1 MNFKFHNDISLYI
14 LKEKVMKK
22 YIKTPKKILC
32 LLAII
37 FIVLPL
43 CSCSKKTDHKSI
55 TANSGVIDLKNWN
68 FDADGNI
75 NLDGKWQFYW
85 NKLLSPKDLKNNFVK
100 ATGYYPVPMY
110 WTKYEGLHLPAK
122 GFATYR
128 LKIKTNGKLQTLG
141 LKAPEI
147 YTEFKLWIN
156 GKLIDEHGSFTD
168 GKVKFLNPK
177 AYSFA
182 SDTDTIDI
190 VLQVKNYSHGNAGIG
205 QSFILGNS
213 DEIYKQR
220 YYAII
225 KEMVL
230 IGICCFAGLYH
241 LILFLFRKKEKNL
254 LFFGFF
260 CLAIALRTILTGET
274 SLMEFFPNL
283 QFALT
288 SRISTISVTLCMLTF
303 ITFTYYQFEEESPK
317 LLTKTLLIL
326 NGIYSIIIAF
336 APTFMY
342 SSMFQYYFFI
352 IIASAILIIYIAF
365 KCALKGH
372 ITAIIFSIGVF
383 SLVIAGINDMLYYL
397 QIIETGYYVDFGFV
411 LFILAQ
417 SMLLSIGFAN
427 DYNVIKKLSQRLQML
442 DKLKDDFLANTSH
455 ELRTPLNGIIGI
467 SESLID
473 GVTGTLPAKTIENLK
488 LVVSS
493 GKRLSALIN
502 DILDY
507 SKLKNN
513 DIIIK
518 NQEVDFKQLV
528 SVVITIIKSTK
539 PNNKVLFID
548 EISNNLP
555 LVQGDENRLQQIM
568 YNILG
573 NAIKFTKEGYIKV
586 TAEEKNEFIE
596 ICVEDTGIGIPNDKL
611 EDIFKPFEQVEESS
625 QREFGGTGLGLPITK
640 KMIELHGGNIWIESE
655 VGKGS
660 KFYFT
665 LKKVSSSSQNHI
677 LDGKLF
683 NQLDNSGDHLSEVI
697 NKTSFSSTEI
707 EDNSSFKIL
716 VVDDEKINLQVISNI
731 LTFQNYTI
739 DIAMNGLTALDLI
752 KNKAYDL
759 ILLDIMM
766 PKMSGYEV
774 CKQIRKHNTIYEL
787 PVIMLTA
794 KNQSGDISTA
804 FSLGAN
810 DYIIK
815 PFDKNELLSRIKT
828 QLTLKNAVKTAIDNA
843 YFANIDGLTGLNNR
857 RCLYELAE
865 KEFLASKAN
874 ASSLSVIMLD
884 IDFFKQFND
893 TYGHDVGDEVLK
905 NVASN
910 IKKLLK
916 EQYIA
921 GRYGGEEFVII
932 LPNTDLGQ
940 AVISAENLRLTIEN
954 MKINIKNKKQIN
966 CTISLGVATINEN
979 FNNIDDLIKAADIM
993 LYKAKENGRNM
1004 VCN

>member
-1 MNFKFHNDISLYI
+1 MNT
-14 LKEKVMKK
+14 
-22 YIKTPKKILC
+22 YIKNFKKILC
-32 LLAII
+32 FAAIM
-37 FIVLPL
+37 FIILPL
-43 CSCSKKTDHKSI
+43 CSCSKKAAHKSL
-55 TANSGVIDLKNWN
+55 TANNGIMNLKDWN
-68 FDADGNI
+68 FDVDGSI

-85 NKLLSPKDLKNNFVK
+85 NKLLSPQDLKNASIK

-110 WTKYEGLHLPAK
+110 WTKYEGLNLPAK

-128 LKIKTNGKLQTLG
+128 LKIKTNGKLESLG
-141 LKAPEI
+141 IKAPEI
-147 YTEFKLWIN
+147 YTEFKIWIN

-177 AYSFA
+177 TYSFA
-182 SDTDTIDI
+182 SNTDSIDI
-190 VLQVKNYSHGNAGIG
+190 VIQIKNYSHGNGGIG
-205 QSFILGNS
+205 QSFILGSS
-213 DEIYKQR
+213 DQIYKQR

-274 SLMEFFPNL
+274 AIMEFFPNL
-283 QFALT
+283 QFSLT
-288 SRISTISVTLCMLTF
+288 SRISTISVTICMLTF
-303 ITFTYYQFEEESPK
+303 ITFTYYQFKEESPK
-317 LLTKTLLIL
+317 LLTKIVLIL
-326 NGIYSIIIAF
+326 NVTYSVIIVF
-336 APTFMY
+336 FPTFVY
-342 SSMFQYYFFI
+342 SYMFQYYFFI
-352 IIASAILIIYIAF
+352 ILASAILIVYIAF
-365 KCALKGH
+365 KCALKGSL
-372 ITAIIFSIGVF
+372 TAIIFSIGVSF
-383 SLVIAGINDMLYYL
+383 LIIAGINDMLYYL
-397 QIIETGYYVDFGFV
+397 QIIETGYYVAFGFV

-427 DYNVIKKLSQRLQML
+427 DYNVIKNLSQRLQIL

-473 GVTGTLPAKTIENLK
+473 GVTGTLPSKTIENLK

-493 GKRLSALIN
+493 GKRLSSLIN

-528 SVVITIIKSTK
+528 SVVTTIIKST
-539 PNNKVLFID
+539 NSANKLLFID
-548 EISNNLP
+548 EIPNNLP
-555 LVQGDENRLQQIM
+555 LVQGDEDRLQQIM

-573 NAIKFTKEGYIKV
+573 NSVKFTKEGYIKI
-586 TAEEKNEFIE
+586 TAEEKSAFIQ

-625 QREFGGTGLGLPITK
+625 QREFGGTGLGLSITK

-665 LKKVSSSSQNHI
+665 LKKALNTSKNHP
-677 LDGKLF
+677 LDSNLF
-683 NQLDNSGDHLSEVI
+683 NIMNASE
-697 NKTSFSSTEI
+697 NELTAMKGKTSLSSADLEN
-707 EDNSSFKIL
+707 NSSFKLL
-716 VVDDEKINLQVISNI
+716 VVDDEKINLQVITNI
-731 LTFQNYTI
+731 LTIQNYTI
-739 DIAMNGLTALDLI
+739 NIATNGLTALELI
-752 KNKAYDL
+752 KNNSYDL

-774 CKQIRKHNTIYEL
+774 CKRIRKNNTIYEL

-794 KNQSGDISTA
+794 KNQPEDITA
-804 FSLGAN
+804 AFNLGAN

-828 QLTLKNAVKTAIDNA
+828 QLTLKNAVKTAINNA

-865 KEFLASKAN
+865 KEFIASKTN
-874 ASSLSVIMLD
+874 ASSLSVVMLD

-893 TYGHDVGDEVLK
+893 TYGHDIGDIVLK
-905 NVASN
+905 DVASV
-910 IKKLLK
+910 IKKSLK
-916 EQYIA
+916 DYYIA
-921 GRYGGEEFVII
+921 GRYGGEEFIII
-932 LPNTDLGQ
+932 LTNTKLGQ
-940 AVISAENLRLTIEN
+940 AVIYAENLRIAIEN
-954 MKINIKNKKQIN
+954 MKINIKNQKYIN
-966 CTISLGVATINEN
+966 CTISLGVASINSN
-979 FNNIDDLIKAADIM
+979 CKNIDDLIKSADIM
-993 LYKAKENGRNM
+993 LYNAKESGRNM
-1004 VCN
+1004 VCS

>member
-1 MNFKFHNDISLYI
+1 MNT
-14 LKEKVMKK
+14 
-22 YIKTPKKILC
+22 YIKNFKKILC
-32 LLAII
+32 FAAII
-37 FIVLPL
+37 FIILPL
-43 CSCSKKTDHKSI
+43 CSCSKKAAHKSL
-55 TANSGVIDLKNWN
+55 TANNGVLSLKDWN
-68 FDADGNI
+68 FDVDGNI
-75 NLDGKWQFYW
+75 KLDGKWQFYW
-85 NKLLSPKDLKNNFVK
+85 NKLLSPQDLKNDSIK
-100 ATGYYPVPMY
+100 ATGYYSVPMY
-110 WTKYEGLHLPAK
+110 WTKYEGLNLPAK

-128 LKIKTNGKLQTLG
+128 LKIKTNGKLQSLG
-141 LKAPEI
+141 IKTPEI

-156 GKLIDEHGSFTD
+156 DKLIDEHGSFTD
-168 GKVKFLNPK
+168 GKIKFLNPK
-177 AYSFA
+177 TYSFA

-190 VLQVKNYSHGNAGIG
+190 VIQIKNYSHGNAGIG

-213 DEIYKQR
+213 DTIYKQR

-230 IGICCFAGLYH
+230 IAICCFAGLYH

-274 SLMEFFPNL
+274 TIMEFFPNL

-317 LLTKTLLIL
+317 LLTKILLIL
-326 NGIYSIIIAF
+326 NGTYSVIIVF
-336 APTFMY
+336 APTFVY
-342 SSMFQYYFFI
+342 SYMFQYYFFI
-352 IIASAILIIYIAF
+352 ILVSAILIVYIAL
-365 KCALKGH
+365 KCALKGSL
-372 ITAIIFSIGVF
+372 TAIIFSIGVSF
-383 SLVIAGINDMLYYL
+383 LVIAGANDMLYYL
-397 QIIETGYYVDFGFV
+397 QIIETGYYVAFGFV

-427 DYNVIKKLSQRLQML
+427 DYNVIKKLSQRLQIL

-539 PNNKVLFID
+539 PYNKVLFID
-548 EISNNLP
+548 EIPNNLP
-555 LVQGDENRLQQIM
+555 LVQGDEARLQQIM

-573 NAIKFTKEGYIKV
+573 NSIKFTKEGYIKV
-586 TAEEKNEFIE
+586 TAEEKNDFIE
-596 ICVEDTGIGIPNDKL
+596 ICIEDTGIGISNDKL

-625 QREFGGTGLGLPITK
+625 QREFGGTGLGLSITK
-640 KMIELHGGNIWIESE
+640 KLIELHGGSICIESE

-660 KFYFT
+660 KFYFK
-665 LKKVSSSSQNHI
+665 LKKALNASKNHP
-677 LDGKLF
+677 LDSRLF
-683 NQLDNSGDHLSEVI
+683 DITDASKNELAAISDN
-697 NKTSFSSTEI
+697 TSFSSTEL
-707 EDNSSFKIL
+707 ENNSSFKLL
-716 VVDDEKINLQVISNI
+716 VVDDEKINLQVITNI
-731 LTFQNYTI
+731 LTIQNYTI
-739 DIAMNGLTALDLI
+739 DIATNGLTALDLI
-752 KNKAYDL
+752 KNNAYDL

-774 CKQIRKHNTIYEL
+774 CKRIRKNNTIYEL

-794 KNQSGDISTA
+794 KNQPEDITA
-804 FSLGAN
+804 AFNLGAN

-828 QLTLKNAVKTAIDNA
+828 QLTLKNAVKAAIDNA

-865 KEFLASKAN
+865 KEFLASKTN
-874 ASSLSVIMLD
+874 ASPLSVVMLD

-893 TYGHDVGDEVLK
+893 TYGHDVGDTVLK
-905 NVASN
+905 NVASI
-910 IKKLLK
+910 IKKSLK
-916 EQYIA
+916 DYYIA
-921 GRYGGEEFVII
+921 GRYGGEEFII
-932 LPNTDLGQ
+932 VLPNIDLKQ
-940 AVISAENLRLTIEN
+940 AVIYAENLRIAIEN
-954 MKINIKNKKQIN
+954 MKIDIKNQEHIN
-966 CTISLGVATINEN
+966 CTISLGAASISSN
-979 FNNIDDLIKAADIM
+979 FKNIDDLIKAADIM
-993 LYKAKENGRNM
+993 LYNAKENGRNM
-1004 VCN
+1004 VCS

>member
-1 MNFKFHNDISLYI
+1 MNT
-14 LKEKVMKK
+14 
-22 YIKTPKKILC
+22 YIKHFKKILC
-32 LLAII
+32 FAAII
-37 FIVLPL
+37 FIILPL
-43 CSCSKKTDHKSI
+43 CSCSKKAAHKSL
-55 TANSGVIDLKNWN
+55 TANNGVINLKNWN
-68 FDADGNI
+68 FNVDGSI

-85 NKLLSPKDLKNNFVK
+85 NKLLSPQDLKNDSIK

-110 WTKYEGLHLPAK
+110 WTKYEGLNLPAK

-128 LKIKTNGKLQTLG
+128 LKIKTNGKLQSLG
-141 LKAPEI
+141 IKAPEI

-177 AYSFA
+177 TYSFA
-182 SDTDTIDI
+182 SNTDTIDI
-190 VLQVKNYSHGNAGIG
+190 VIQIKNYSHGNAGIG

-303 ITFTYYQFEEESPK
+303 ITFTYYQFQEESPK
-317 LLTKTLLIL
+317 LITKTLLIL
-326 NGIYSIIIAF
+326 NGTYSVIIVF
-336 APTFMY
+336 APTFVY

-352 IIASAILIIYIAF
+352 ILASAILIIYIAF
-365 KCALKGH
+365 KCALKGS
-372 ITAIIFSIGVF
+372 ITAIIFSIGVSF
-383 SLVIAGINDMLYYL
+383 LIIAGINDMLYYL
-397 QIIETGYYVDFGFV
+397 QIIETGYYVVFGFV

-427 DYNVIKKLSQRLQML
+427 DYNVIKKLSQRLQIL

-473 GVTGTLPAKTIENLK
+473 GATGTLPAKTIENLK

-528 SVVITIIKSTK
+528 SVVTTIIKSTN
-539 PNNKVLFID
+539 PGNNVLFID
-548 EISNNLP
+548 AIPTNLP
-555 LVQGDENRLQQIM
+555 LVQGDEDRLQQIM

-573 NAIKFTKEGYIKV
+573 NAVKFTKEGYIKV
-586 TAEEKNEFIE
+586 TAEEKNNFVK

-625 QREFGGTGLGLPITK
+625 QREFGGTGLGLSITK
-640 KMIELHGGNIWIESE
+640 KMIERHGGSIWIESE

-665 LKKVSSSSQNHI
+665 LKKALSPSQNHT
-677 LDGKLF
+677 LDSKLF
-683 NQLDNSGDHLSEVI
+683 NIIDTTENKLAAVDNK
-697 NKTSFSSTEI
+697 NSFSSPKMGN
-707 EDNSSFKIL
+707 NSSFKIL
-716 VVDDEKINLQVISNI
+716 VVDDEEINLQVITNI
-731 LTFQNYTI
+731 LTIQNYTI

-752 KNKAYDL
+752 KNKPYDL
-759 ILLDIMM
+759 VLLDIMM

-774 CKQIRKHNTIYEL
+774 CKIIRKSSTIYEL
-787 PVIMLTA
+787 PIIMLTA
-794 KNQSGDISTA
+794 KNQPEDITAA

-815 PFDKNELLSRIKT
+815 PFDKNELISRIKT

-865 KEFLASKAN
+865 KEFLISKTN
-874 ASSLSVIMLD
+874 TSSISVIMLD

-893 TYGHDVGDEVLK
+893 TYGHDIGDIVLK

-910 IKKLLK
+910 IKKIIK
-916 EQYIA
+916 EHDIV
-921 GRYGGEEFVII
+921 GRYGGEEFIII
-932 LPNTDLGQ
+932 LPNTDLDE
-940 AVISAENLRLTIEN
+940 AVVSAENLRITIEN
-954 MKINIKNKKQIN
+954 MKINIKNQKQIN
-966 CTISLGVATINEN
+966 CTISLGVASINPN
-979 FNNIDDLIKAADIM
+979 FKNIDELIKAADIM

>member
-1 MNFKFHNDISLYI
+1 MNTYIKNFKR
-14 LKEKVMKK
+14 
-22 YIKTPKKILC
+22 ILC
-32 LLAII
+32 FAAII
-37 FIVLPL
+37 FIILPL
-43 CSCSKKTDHKSI
+43 CSCSKKAAHKKL
-55 TANSGVIDLKNWN
+55 TVNNGLIDLRNWN
-68 FDADGNI
+68 FDVDGSI
-75 NLDGKWQFYW
+75 NLDGKWEFYW
-85 NKLLSPKDLKNNFVK
+85 NKLLSPKDLGNDSIK
-100 ATGYYPVPMY
+100 ATGYYQVPMY
-110 WTKYEGLHLPAK
+110 WTKYNGLDLPSK

-128 LKIKTNGKLQTLG
+128 LKIKTNGKLQSLG
-141 LKAPEI
+141 IKAPEI

-156 GKLIDEHGSFTD
+156 GKLIDKHGSFTD

-177 AYSFA
+177 TYSFA
-182 SDTDTIDI
+182 SDTNTIDI
-190 VLQVKNYSHGNAGIG
+190 IIQIKNYSHGNAGIG

-220 YYAII
+220 YYAVI

-241 LILFLFRKKEKNL
+241 IILFLFRKKEKKL
-254 LFFGFF
+254 LFFGLF

-274 SLMEFFPNL
+274 ALMEFFPNL

-303 ITFTYYQFEEESPK
+303 ITFTYYQFQEDSPK
-317 LLTKTLLIL
+317 LLTKILLIL
-326 NGIYSIIIAF
+326 NGTYSVIIVF
-336 APTFMY
+336 TPTFVY

-352 IIASAILIIYIAF
+352 ILASAILVVYIAF
-365 KCALKGH
+365 KCALKGSV
-372 ITAIIFSIGVF
+372 TAIIFSIGVL

-397 QIIETGYYVDFGFV
+397 QIIETGYYVVFGFV

-427 DYNVIKKLSQRLQML
+427 DYNVIKKLSQRLQIL

-473 GVTGTLPAKTIENLK
+473 GVTGTLPTKTIENLK

-518 NQEVDFKQLV
+518 NQEIDFKQLV
-528 SVVITIIKSTK
+528 SVVTTIIKST
-539 PNNKVLFID
+539 NSGNKVSFID
-548 EISNNLP
+548 AIPNNLP
-555 LVQGDENRLQQIM
+555 LVQGDEDRLKQIM

-573 NAIKFTKEGYIKV
+573 NAVKFTSGGYIKV
-586 TAEEKNEFIE
+586 TAEEKNNFIE
-596 ICVEDTGIGIPNDKL
+596 ICIEDTGVGMPNDKL

-625 QREFGGTGLGLPITK
+625 QRQFGGTGLGLPITK
-640 KMIELHGGNIWIESE
+640 KMVELHGGNIWVESE

-665 LKKVSSSSQNHI
+665 LKKALSPSQNHA
-677 LDGKLF
+677 LHSKFF
-683 NQLDNSGDHLSEVI
+683 NLIDTTKSELAII
-697 NKTSFSSTEI
+697 NNKSSFSSPEI
-707 EDNSSFKIL
+707 ENNSSFKIL
-716 VVDDEKINLQVISNI
+716 VVDDEEINLQVINNI
-731 LTFQNYTI
+731 LTIQNYTI

-752 KNKAYDL
+752 KNKSYDL
-759 ILLDIMM
+759 VLLDIMM

-774 CKQIRKHNTIYEL
+774 CSRIRKSSTIYEL

-794 KNQSGDISTA
+794 KNQPEDITA
-804 FSLGAN
+804 AFNLGAN

-815 PFDKNELLSRIKT
+815 PFDKNELISRIKT
-828 QLTLKNAVKTAIDNA
+828 QLALKNAVKTAIDNA

-865 KEFLASKAN
+865 KEFLASKTN

-893 TYGHDVGDEVLK
+893 TYGHDVGDIVLK
-905 NVASN
+905 NVASS
-910 IKKLLK
+910 IKKVIK
-916 EQYIA
+916 ERDIA
-921 GRYGGEEFVII
+921 GRYGGEEFIII
-932 LPNTDLGQ
+932 LPNTDLEH
-940 AVISAENLRLTIEN
+940 AIVSAENLRIIIES
-954 MKINIKNKKQIN
+954 MKINIKNQKQIN
-966 CTISLGVATINEN
+966 CTISLGVAAINPN
-979 FNNIDDLIKAADIM
+979 FKSIDELIKAADIM